1 MVIGADIKRVQ
12 RTNNPEARFSI
23 LIPTWNNLEYLK
35 LCIESIRKNS
45 TYEHQIILHLNDASD
60 GTLKWVDEQ
69 SDIDYT
75 HSKENI
81 GVCYALNICR
91 PLMRT
96 DYLLYMNDDMYA
108 CPGWD
113 KELLIE
119 IEKVGHNNFFISS
132 TSIEPKSQSN
142 CMIEKDYGTDIKTFN
157 EQKLLNEYA
166 SLNKEDWQGS
176 TWPPNIVHKDVW
188 DLVGGYSVEFSPG
201 MYSDPDFSMKLWN
214 IGIRYFKGVSK
225 SRVYH
230 FGSKSVKRIVKNP
243 GYYRFISKWGITSS
257 TLTKYYL
264 RRGESF
270 DGSLSEPKIPF
281 KVKAKNL
288 MKNIGVALKKN

>member
-1 MVIGADIKRVQ
+1 MVIDTEIKKVQ
-12 RTNNPEARFSI
+12 RTNNADSKFSI
-23 LIPTWNNLEYLK
+23 LIPSWNNLAYLK

-45 TYEHQIILHLNDASD
+45 TYQHQIILHLNDASD
-60 GTLKWVDEQ
+60 GTLEWVSQ
-69 SDIDYT
+69 QPDIDYT
-75 HSKENI
+75 YSEKNI
-81 GVCYALNICR
+81 GVCYALNISR
-91 PLMRT
+91 QLMRT

-113 KELLIE
+113 KELLDE
-119 IEKVGHNNFFISS
+119 IIKIGHNNFFISA

-142 CMIEKDYGTDIKTFN
+142 CMIEKNYGTDIKTFN
-157 EQKLLNEYA
+157 EKKLLEEYA
-166 SLNKEDWQGS
+166 SLKKDDWQGS
-176 TWPPNIVHKDVW
+176 TWPPNVVHKDIW

-243 GYYRFISKWGITSS
+243 GYFKFISKWGITTS
-257 TLTKYYL
+257 TLSKYYL
-264 RRGESF
+264 RRGELF
-270 DGSLSEPKIPF
+270 DGSLHEPIIPI

-288 MKNIGVALKKN
+288 IKNIGVAFKK